1 MASDKPK
8 KEIRTMKKT
17 NGKKKVDIEPIEYS
31 TEAQPR
37 ETTQDGVPVFCAF
50 DKIAPLT
57 ELNPNPG
64 NPNTHDDRQVA
75 LLAEIIKATG
85 WRAPITVSKRSGLIT
100 KGHGRRLAA
109 IHAGLQ
115 FAPVEFQDYASEE
128 EEHADL
134 VADNRI
140 AELSIIDTGKLVDM
154 LQEMDTGAVPLE
166 LTGYGAEDLEN
177 LLAALEGANDTEDD
191 GADAG
196 TETPTVPIAKMG
208 DVWSLGRHRLICG
221 SSTDRA
227 TLERLMDGAKA
238 QMVHTDPPY
247 GVSFIGSGR
256 GTNKFGMIQ
265 NDDLRSDELVKD
277 LLAPAFKNIFDF
289 TEDDAGIY
297 IWYATAS
304 VRDFLDAMTIAGI
317 VNKQQIIWVKNDFV
331 IGHNDYQWAHE
342 PCFYCEK
349 AGQHAAFFGDRGQ
362 WTTWKVSLRAA
373 EGLSTTLTGGVTLTD
388 GKGHRL
394 YMTDKPPK
402 GKKTRYIRVQQDR
415 PVEINA
421 DGPQGTIW
429 EAAWVHGAVHPN
441 QKPLELPSRA
451 IANSSQPGDIVL
463 DIFCGSGSTLIAAEQ
478 LGRTCYGVELDPKYI
493 DVIVERFQKENDRAQ
508 ITCSRDGKK
517 FTLEEIREQAAA
529 VVPKEGAEA
538 KKADSK
544 D

>member
-196 TETPTVPIAKMG
+196 TETPAVPIAKLG

-304 VRDFLDAMTIAGI
+304 VREFLEAMTIAGI

-373 EGLSTTLTGGVTLTD
+373 EGLSTTLTGGGDIDRRKRASALHD
-388 GKGHRL
+388 GQAAERKKDPIHKGAAGQARG
-394 YMTDKPPK
+394 DKRRRTTGHHLGGGLGTWSRPPEPEAAGTSIPSHCK
-402 GKKTRYIRVQQDR
+402 QQPAGGHCARYILRFRFNLDSSR
-415 PVEINA
+415 
-421 DGPQGTIW
+421 
-429 EAAWVHGAVHPN
+429 AAWAHLLRG
-441 QKPLELPSRA
+441 RA
-451 IANSSQPGDIVL
+451 
-463 DIFCGSGSTLIAAEQ
+463 
-478 LGRTCYGVELDPKYI
+478 
-493 DVIVERFQKENDRAQ
+493 
-508 ITCSRDGKK
+508 
-517 FTLEEIREQAAA
+517 
-529 VVPKEGAEA
+529 
-538 KKADSK
+538 
-544 D
+544 